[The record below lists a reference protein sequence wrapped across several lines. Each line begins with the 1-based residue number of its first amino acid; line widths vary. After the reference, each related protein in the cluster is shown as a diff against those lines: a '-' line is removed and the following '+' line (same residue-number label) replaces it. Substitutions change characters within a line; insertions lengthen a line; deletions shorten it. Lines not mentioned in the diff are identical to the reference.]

1 MKIIE
6 VIKTKLVLFCLL
18 SSLIGCST
26 DDPVEIT
33 TEEPEEVVIET
44 QKIIL
49 NTEDYKHQFIGG
61 GVSIGLFL
69 GHHYSMNEIA
79 QDQAIQIIA
88 KDCNMKYLQDYIQIY
103 PSDDPPYFDRRANYI
118 KAAISYRPEIQFSL
132 VGNKFPDDLMHEIVV
147 NGETLQA
154 LNTDD
159 PEIYD
164 RLANWFFQLF
174 KGFHDR
180 GVSTEILN
188 VVNEPDLDR
197 TFRKYHYGLDGNTK
211 EAVANIFK
219 YAVPKFK
226 EMLNDPEINTTNM
239 QIPLIMGPS
248 TISPSGC
255 IDYIRFFK
263 SKHPDVWN
271 QIDIVATHQYEN
283 GANPQL
289 FRSIVNEAEGKAFYQ
304 SETHALK
311 GDALDL
317 VSVDRPLEAALSLS
331 NLFGTAVRNGVSSW
345 FYFENNYPNEF
356 HPGGL
361 IHIPWGASEPKP
373 YKHYYAF
380 KQLTSSQ
387 PDSSYVL
394 GYENDYN
401 SNSEITAFR
410 KMGQDTLF
418 INYSNYSAKT
428 KEVSVIVNNGQEK
441 KLKISSYSIT
451 TTDEQNNG
459 ILVDSEEYQ
468 SALDSLTFSA
478 GRYSI
483 NTLKISIVNE

>member
-1 MKIIE
+1 MKI
-6 VIKTKLVLFCLL
+6 IKTKLLLFCFI
-18 SSLIGCST
+18 SSLIACSS
-26 DDPVEIT
+26 DDPEEII

-44 QKIIL
+44 QKITL

-79 QDQAIQIIA
+79 QDKAIQQIA

-103 PSDDPPYFDRRANYI
+103 PSDDPPYFDRRANYV
-118 KAAISYRPEIQFSL
+118 KAAKRYRPEIQFSL
-132 VGNKFPDDLMHEIVV
+132 VGNKFPDDLIIDQIVD
-147 NGETLQA
+147 GETLQV

-159 PEIYD
+159 PEIYN
-164 RLANWFFQLF
+164 RLANWFFELF

-197 TFRKYHYGLDGNTK
+197 KFRKYHYGLNGDTK
-211 EAVANIFK
+211 EAVARIFK

-226 EMLNDPEINTTNM
+226 EMLNDPTINTTNM
-239 QIPLIMGPS
+239 PVPLIMGPS
-248 TISPSGC
+248 TISPNGC
-255 IDYIRFFK
+255 LDYMRFFK
-263 SKHPDVWN
+263 SEHPDVWD
-271 QIDIVATHQYEN
+271 QIDILATHQYEN

-289 FRSIVNEAEGKAFYQ
+289 FRLIANESEGKPIYQ

-311 GDALDL
+311 GDALEL

-345 FYFENNYPNEF
+345 WYFENNYPNEF

-361 IHIPWGASEPKP
+361 IHVPWGASEPVP

-380 KQLTSSQ
+380 KQLTSTQ
-387 PDSSYVL
+387 PDSSHVI
-394 GYENDYN
+394 GYETDYN
-401 SNSEITAFR
+401 PSSETTVFR

-418 INYSNYSAKT
+418 VHFSNYSPDE
-428 KEVSVIVNNGQEK
+428 KEVSIFANN
-441 KLKISSYSIT
+441 LKISGYSIT
-451 TTDEQNNG
+451 TTDKENNG
-459 ILVDSEEYQ
+459 VLITSEEFQ
-468 SALDSLTFSA
+468 SAMDSLTFSA
-478 GRYSI
+478 GKYSV